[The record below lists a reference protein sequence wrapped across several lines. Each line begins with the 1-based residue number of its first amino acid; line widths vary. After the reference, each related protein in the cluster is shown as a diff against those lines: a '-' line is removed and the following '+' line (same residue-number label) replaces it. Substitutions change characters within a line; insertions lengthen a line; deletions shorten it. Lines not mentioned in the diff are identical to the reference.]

1 MTELRGYMRVVEA
14 VEAASTIQVDN
25 YDAVASKLNFSI
37 MFGGSVSQGD
47 ATLVE
52 GVPTF
57 TPAA

>member
-1 MTELRGYMRVVEA
+1 MRVVEA
-14 VEAASTIQVDN
+14 VEAACTIQVDS

-37 MFGGSVSQGD
+37 MFGGSVTQG
-47 ATLVE
+47 AAKLVE

>member
-1 MTELRGYMRVVEA
+1 M
-14 VEAASTIQVDN
+14 EAASTIQMDN

>member
-1 MTELRGYMRVVEA
+1 MTELRSYMRIVEA
-14 VEAASTIQVDN
+14 VEAVSTIQVDN

-37 MFGGSVSQGD
+37 MFGGSVTQGD